1 MKKRELYQGKSPYSY
16 IAFDPIDSVIVD
28 EMLEILEQE
37 GYRFWLNE
45 KITPDESDF
54 AEIGKKLGSS
64 SATILVLTE
73 NAVVNGLVNAVVE
86 STVERRNP
94 LVIYMTYEN
103 AELLAY
109 LHNLFDKAVNVV
121 ILRTWEQSF
130 LSSNSVR
137 QALSATKGL
146 TYAQEEELYS
156 MGMEILSSDTATREQ
171 MSDAMK
177 SISFSAS
184 NEFPP
189 ALNFLGNLALERARA
204 GSDSYS
210 SAVVYYKVA
219 AEKGDIDSIYKLGC
233 LISDGEG
240 FAKNNSAALPFLAIA
255 AVQGIADAQYRI
267 AEMMEYGL
275 GVTQNRNEATKWYIK
290 ALENGDRR
298 PYIKLAHRYLNGETV
313 EKNESTAADYYI
325 EAAKDGLEEAYLV
338 LAKLYRDGIGVRVN
352 EEKSQEYFFL
362 AADKGIY
369 EAQYN
374 YGMCLYKDKKYVEAF
389 KWLMLSVSDL
399 PDGATPEPDAL
410 YAIAECC
417 EKGLGTAQDRT
428 KAFLY
433 YYSAAKLGHT
443 RSRLALAECYK
454 KGIGVPINKRAAAFY
469 DTKEADSDGE
479 DTL

>member
-1 MKKRELYQGKSPYSY
+1 MKKRELYQGKRPYSY
-16 IAFDPIDSVIVD
+16 IAFDPSDSEITD
-28 EMLEILEQE
+28 SLLESLEQE

-45 KITPDESDF
+45 KISPEEDDF

-64 SATILVLTE
+64 SATVLVLTE
-73 NAVVNGLVNAVVE
+73 SSIANGLINAVIE
-86 STVERRNP
+86 STIERRNP
-94 LVIYMTYEN
+94 LIIYMTYEN
-103 AELLAY
+103 PELLAY
-109 LHNLFDKAVNVV
+109 LHNLFDTAVNVV
-121 ILRTWEQSF
+121 ILRTWEQPF

-146 TYAQEEELYS
+146 TYAQESELYS
-156 MGMEILSSDTATREQ
+156 LGMEILSSDTATREQ
-171 MSDAMK
+171 MDDAMK
-177 SISFSAS
+177 SISYSAS

-189 ALNFLGNLALERARA
+189 ALNFLGNIALERART

-255 AVQGIADAQYRI
+255 AVHNVADAQYRI
-267 AEMMEYGL
+267 AEMMEHGS
-275 GVTQNRNEATKWYIK
+275 GVTINRTEATKWYIK

-298 PYIKLAHRYLNGETV
+298 AYIKLAQRYLNGETV
-313 EKNESTAADYYI
+313 ERNEKLASEYYS
-325 EAAKDGLEEAYLV
+325 EAALDGYAEAYLV
-338 LAKLYRDGIGVRVN
+338 LAKLYRDGVGVRMSA
-352 EEKSQEYFFL
+352 EKSQEYFFL
-362 AADKGIY
+362 AADKGIS

-374 YGMCLYKDKKYVEAF
+374 YGMCLYKEKKYVEAF

-399 PDGATPEPDAL
+399 PDGVTPEPDAL
-410 YAIAECC
+410 YVIAECC
-417 EKGLGTAQDRT
+417 EKGLGTAQDRA

-443 RSRLALAECYK
+443 KSRLAVADCYK
-454 KGIGVPINKRAAAFY
+454 KGKGVPVNKRAAAFY
-469 DTKEADSDGE
+469 DTKEAEFDGE
-479 DTL
+479 DAV